1 MLALPSEGSG
11 KGNLKKKKK
20 KRMFLE
26 LQHWGDRSVDKVIPI
41 GNMRTLV

>member
-1 MLALPSEGSG
+1 MLALPSEGPG
-11 KGNLKKKKK
+11 KGNIKKK

-26 LQHWGDRSVDKVIPI
+26 LQHWGDSSVDKVIPI